1 MNRTLLIGGGLLATY
16 YLLAAG
22 GPKDTPGFKY
32 NLGAAARGI
41 LSSQVALGFHPCGIG
56 WAVQRTKSGKYTV
69 ALWSLEG
76 NDLIPGG
83 GGLKRLRVKPAEAS
97 PAAVYTFIAPGMQG
111 YTSDLPLFEFD
122 DVVSAGNSVSA
133 SASMLVRENGA
144 TVEEATKCVETP
156 AVAKTGKIPATGV
169 TTIENWT
176 AAGGEDLL

>member
-56 WAVQRTKSGKYTV
+56 WAVQRTKGGKYTV

-76 NDLIPGG
+76 IPGG

-97 PAAVYTFIAPGMQG
+97 PAAVYSFIAPGMQG
-111 YTSDLPLFEFD
+111 YASDLPLFEFD

-169 TTIENWT
+169 TTIANWT